1 MGQFLST
8 QIQASNTETQEAY
21 MQRIID
27 AFTGIDPRITCST
40 TASAQYA
47 DTSGH
52 ATFDFN
58 IDNKYAIRFYRR
70 QANNTN
76 DNSFF
81 ISTIINGVQYDQSSA
96 VRFVYASTQGSGLVA
111 NGCFKVS
118 IFKTDE
124 DLIIWLG
131 VHHDTPISAQL
142 PSTYTAALI
151 CDEDDNYYSRG
162 YYNSNTPIAYS
173 MYKCDDGTSN
183 YNVVKCLA
191 YAEAPGI
198 ISYVRENPISGNGLY
213 LANAKNL
220 IGCSTV
226 SIGSVLAF
234 PTGKN
239 YFAVDP
245 NVIIEI

>member
-8 QIQASNTETQEAY
+8 QIQASNTETQQEY
-21 MQRIID
+21 MQRVIN
-27 AFTGIDPRITCST
+27 AFTSIDPRITCST
-40 TASAQYA
+40 TSAAQYA

-52 ATFDFN
+52 ATFDFD
-58 IDNKYAIRFYRR
+58 IDNKYVIRFYRR
-70 QANNTN
+70 NVNSNN

-96 VRFVYASTQGSGLVA
+96 IRFVYASTQGSGLVV

-131 VHHDTPISAQL
+131 VHHDTPISDQL
-142 PSTYTAALI
+142 PSTYSSALI
-151 CDEDDNYYSRG
+151 YDESDNYYSRG
-162 YYNSNTPIAYS
+162 IPANNSPLNYS
-173 MYKCDDGTSN
+173 LYKCDDGTSN
-183 YNVVKCLA
+183 YNVVKCLG

-213 LANAKNL
+213 LSNAKNL

-226 SIGSVLAF
+226 SLGSVLAF
-234 PTGKN
+234 PSGKN
-239 YFAVDP
+239 YFAVHP